1 VIAQFK
7 LQAFCVKLFFL
18 LKFLGTTTPE
28 VTTTT
33 PEVTTTTPEGTTTP
47 VEGKILIMSVTITI
61 SWIQMNGIHIV

>member
-1 VIAQFK
+1 MIAQFK

-18 LKFLGTTTPE
+18 LKFLG
-28 VTTTT
+28 TTT